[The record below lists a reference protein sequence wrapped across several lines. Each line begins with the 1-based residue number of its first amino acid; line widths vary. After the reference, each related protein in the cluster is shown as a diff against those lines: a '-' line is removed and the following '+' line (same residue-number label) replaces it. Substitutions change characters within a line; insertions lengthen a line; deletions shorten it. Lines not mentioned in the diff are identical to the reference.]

1 MKDFIVIKGLDFYLD
16 SKAILKNINLT
27 IDSRQFISIRGANG
41 CGKTTLSKLIMGIYP
56 YRKGSI
62 KIEDREVSEM
72 SLSEIGR
79 KIGYLFQN
87 PEKQIFTSTVLE
99 ELSFIYKYRE
109 DIDKSRKEKEI
120 DEILDTFD
128 IRNLKNKS
136 TFFLSQGEKQRVA
149 LASVLLNKPKYLI
162 LDEPTTGLDYKRKKM
177 LSEILDKYKNKI
189 GVLLI
194 SHDYNFVK
202 KHSQKII
209 SLEGGCIVYE

>member
-41 CGKTTLSKLIMGIYP
+41 CGKTTLSKLIIGIYP

-162 LDEPTTGLDYKRKKM
+162 LDEPTTGLDYKRKEM

>member
-62 KIEDREVSEM
+62 KIEDREVSKM

>member
-56 YRKGSI
+56 YSKGSI

-162 LDEPTTGLDYKRKKM
+162 LDEPTTGLDYKRKEM

>member
-56 YRKGSI
+56 YSKGSI
-62 KIEDREVSEM
+62 KIEDGEVSEM
-72 SLSEIGR
+72 PLSEIGR

-109 DIDKSRKEKEI
+109 DIDKSRKEREI

-162 LDEPTTGLDYKRKKM
+162 LDEPTTGLDYKRKEM

>member
-56 YRKGSI
+56 YSKGSI

>member
-1 MKDFIVIKGLDFYLD
+1 MKNFIVIKGIDFYLD
-16 SKAILKNINLT
+16 SNPILKNINLT
-27 IDSRQFISIRGANG
+27 IDSKQFISITGPNG

-56 YRKGSI
+56 YSKGSI
-62 KIEDREVSEM
+62 KIEDKEVFEM

-87 PEKQIFTSTVLE
+87 PEKQIFTSTVFE

-109 DIDKSRKEKEI
+109 DIDKSRKEREI

-149 LASVLLNKPKYLI
+149 LATVLLNKPKYLI
-162 LDEPTTGLDYKRKKM
+162 LDEPTTGLDYKRKEM

-209 SLEGGCIVYE
+209 RLEGECIVYE